1 MSAQLWQQVTW
12 DVARAGGILAYLLL
26 TVSVALGLAL
36 SMRWQ
41 RPRWPRLF
49 TNELHGFVALL
60 CLVFVAVH
68 VLAVVLDPYTR
79 FGWRDVL
86 VPLATSYRPVW
97 MALGIVGL
105 YLLLAVWISTG
116 LRARIGYAWWRK
128 LHTGTFAIYLLATLH
143 GLATGTDTLPALGA
157 RSVRRQRPAP
167 RRAADQPPAHSHQRR
182 RPPASPH
189 GGDGCAGLAG
199 WDAVGGRRP
208 RPRLMGRPG
217 QPRHLSQPP
226 R

>member
-49 TNELHGFVALL
+49 TNEMHGFVALL

-68 VLAVVLDPYTR
+68 VLAVVLDPYTH

-86 VPLATSYRPVW
+86 VPLATSYRPIW

-105 YLLLAVWISTG
+105 YLLLAVWISTK
-116 LRARIGYAWWRK
+116 LRAHIGYAWWRK
-128 LHTGTFAIYLLATLH
+128 LHTGTFAVYLLATLH
-143 GLATGTDTLPALGA
+143 GLATGTDTRQPWALDLYAGSALLVAALLINRLLTPIGA
-157 RSVRRQRPAP
+157 NGRPHRRM
-167 RRAADQPPAHSHQRR
+167 AAMVVLALLGGLLWVATGPAHTGW
-182 RPPASPH
+182 A
-189 GGDGCAGLAG
+189 ALANRG
-199 WDAVGGRRP
+199 I
-208 RPRLMGRPG
+208 
-217 QPRHLSQPP
+217 
-226 R
+226 